1 MVILNI
7 KRELKNVGLCFL
19 ILSVMSIVR
28 QFWLHAGGM
37 QLSPA
42 QATAVFFVYILL
54 LNIWWNSILNRVAQ
68 KTVRRCLAA
77 SHWLIVAWFVVRLL
91 QSGITAGAEQY
102 GRFSGYLLAIPFV
115 YSFLLNFYASLLL
128 GKADDAK
135 LSRRWYLLLIPAT
148 LIVIGFLTNDLH
160 SFFHTE
166 LPVESG
172 PSNLYG
178 TNVGYILTCVWIIAM
193 EIAKIVNIFRS
204 GRRIEN
210 RLLRWLPIFELIVLI
225 LYSIPY
231 VLTAFAPPSIEFIEY
246 TAGLFSYEILVWE
259 TCILIGVLPVNTNYR
274 EIFHQSDIGMQIF
287 HLDGSVFL
295 QSNDADLINPQMFA
309 QLKRDNVA
317 RLPNDCE
324 LHLSPIAD
332 GYAVWRSDTHELQ
345 RLTEELQE
353 KKELLESED
362 ILLRTEL
369 MSRREL
375 QRIRERQRLYQ
386 MIYNQTESERKAIL
400 SIIPKLRSEIERSA
414 AVSGAEP
421 EIRKML
427 EQICDF
433 ALVIKNTGNRLLE
446 SEHGEEGCH
455 EP

>member
-1 MVILNI
+1 
-7 KRELKNVGLCFL
+7 
-19 ILSVMSIVR
+19 MSIVR
-28 QFWLHAGGM
+28 QFWLHAGGL

-42 QATAVFFVYILL
+42 QATIVFSVYVLL
-54 LNIWWNSILNRVAQ
+54 LNIWWSSVLDRVAQ

-135 LSRRWYLLLIPAT
+135 LSHRWYLLLIPAT

-166 LPVESG
+166 IPVESG

-193 EIAKIVNIFRS
+193 EIAKIVNIFQS

-231 VLTAFAPPSIEFIEY
+231 VLTAFAPPNIEFIEY

-259 TCILIGVLPVNTNYR
+259 TCILIGVLPVNSDYR
-274 EIFHQSDIGMQIF
+274 EIFHQSDIGMQLF
-287 HLDGSVFL
+287 HPDGSVFL
-295 QSNDADLINPQMFA
+295 QSNDADKINPQLFA
-309 QLKRDNVA
+309 RLKRDKVA

-324 LHLSPIAD
+324 IHLSPIAD

-353 KKELLESED
+353 KEELLENAD

-369 MSRREL
+369 MNQRER

-400 SIIPKLRSEIERSA
+400 SIILRLRSEVDRMTVSA
-414 AVSGAEP
+414 KAESK
-421 EIRKML
+421 IRKML
-427 EQICDF
+427 EQSCDL
-433 ALVIKNTGNRLLE
+433 ALIIKNTGNRLLE
-446 SEHGEEGCH
+446 SEYGEEGYH
-455 EP
+455 ES